1 MYKDSEL
8 LAGWLKVSKLMHC
21 LGVDNSTVS
30 KCLGSIGDIL
40 SSRPKG
46 VEPVDFLKEQEE
58 KIFALLD
65 ATGEAKED

>member
-1 MYKDSEL
+1 
-8 LAGWLKVSKLMHC
+8 MHC

-65 ATGEAKED
+65 AIGQAKED